1 MRRGWLEDLMKGTL
15 QRSVS
20 LSVAVCLLLLG
31 GLIYVQTVPH
41 SLHHNHHQAAT
52 HSTALCSWL
61 CAAGQ
66 SIDGG
71 PVVLQAG
78 STPLTFLPHPVA
90 DVPISID
97 RSLVLLRGPPLLF
110 V

>member
-1 MRRGWLEDLMKGTL
+1 MS
-15 QRSVS
+15 QRFRQ
-20 LSVAVCLLLLG
+20 SVAISLAICLLLLSG
-31 GLIYVQTVPH
+31 AIYAQTVLH

-66 SIDGG
+66 GLDGG
-71 PVVLQAG
+71 PVILQAD
-78 STPLTFLPHPVA
+78 STPLVIDSHAVA
-90 DVPISID
+90 DESISID
-97 RSLVLLRGPPLLF
+97 RSLVLLRGPPLLS

>member
-1 MRRGWLEDLMKGTL
+1 MKGTL

-66 SIDGG
+66 GLDGG
-71 PVVLQAG
+71 PVILQAD
-78 STPLTFLPHPVA
+78 STPLVIDSHAVA
-90 DVPISID
+90 DEPISID
-97 RSLVLLRGPPLLF
+97 RSLVLLRGPPLLS